1 MRRLCQRIISADT
14 LLIIVC
20 KHDVPAPVTDEPSA
34 PVPDQQLALIG
45 RKVRKHILHKTL
57 TV

>member
-1 MRRLCQRIISADT
+1 MRRLCQRIISAGT
-14 LLIIVC
+14 LLVIT
-20 KHDVPAPVTDEPSA
+20 KHDIPAPVTDEPSA